1 MQRKSVLLAVNEN
14 NALIQVF
21 NLNTIYF
28 INFERMVLMKKRFIS
43 ILLTMIFVLS
53 AAGQGFAAIPGY
65 TKPAKPIKVF
75 INGVEQKLTL
85 PIYAYQGRNYY
96 PFRELCEK
104 VGATVT
110 YNEKT
115 KSAEATLNGNTV
127 SFPVGKD
134 YYYLNGVKMSM
145 DGKTVGDPDTQRTY
159 IPIRYAMEA
168 FGFDVKW
175 LTGYSYNIIR
185 IANPAP
191 SERED
196 ILLQLHAYP
205 DNLQTYYKDNSR
217 YMPNSELMA
226 KENENIN
233 IYGPVALQKKAD
245 LIKSFMEVENNVD
258 YRTIDDKYINSYKFY
273 FQPNGNDFYVYELE
287 KELSTSEYIQNR
299 INDIKTYKIA
309 SKAEFI
315 TDKTLIYC
323 SKDGERRVRG
333 RLKIMFTSVDPK
345 YFAKYKMKPL
355 KLNKWYYMDV
365 EIAFAYVAYDPYG
378 KDKWEHSPE
387 TYTSL
392 YKLTDFIE
400 VK

>member
-1 MQRKSVLLAVNEN
+1 
-14 NALIQVF
+14 
-21 NLNTIYF
+21 
-28 INFERMVLMKKRFIS
+28 MKKRFIS
-43 ILLTMIFVLS
+43 ILLTIVFVLS

-196 ILLQLHAYP
+196 ILLQLHSYP
-205 DNLQTYYKDNSR
+205 DNLQTYAYDDSSYISNE
-217 YMPNSELMA
+217 ELMIR
-226 KENENIN
+226 ENEDIN
-233 IYGPVALQKKAD
+233 SFGPVALQKQAD
-245 LIKSFMEVENNVD
+245 LIKAFMEVENNVD
-258 YRTIDDKYINSYKFY
+258 YRTIDEKYIDSYKFF
-273 FQPNGNDFYVYELE
+273 FQPNGRHFYIPALD
-287 KELSTSEYIQNR
+287 KELKTNEYIQNR

-315 TDKTLIYC
+315 TDKSLIYN
-323 SKDGERRVRG
+323 SKDSELRVRG
-333 RLKIMFTSVDPK
+333 RLKIMFTSVDSK
-345 YFAKYKMKPL
+345 YFTKYKMKPL

-365 EIAFAYVAYDPYG
+365 EVAFAYVGYDPYG
-378 KDKWEHSPE
+378 KDKWKHNPE
-387 TYTSL
+387 TYWDSF
-392 YKLTDFIE
+392 KLTDFIE

>member
-1 MQRKSVLLAVNEN
+1 
-14 NALIQVF
+14 
-21 NLNTIYF
+21 
-28 INFERMVLMKKRFIS
+28 MKKRTVS
-43 ILLTMIFVLS
+43 LLLVMILTFLT
-53 AAGQGFAAIPGY
+53 AGQVSAAIPGY
-65 TKPAKPIKVF
+65 TKPAKEIKIF

-110 YNEKT
+110 YNEEMKA
-115 KSAEATLNGNTV
+115 AEATLNGNTI
-127 SFPVGKD
+127 SFPVNKD
-134 YYYLNGVKMSM
+134 YYSLNGVKMSM
-145 DGKTVGDPDTQRTY
+145 DGKTVGDPDTQRIY

-168 FGFDVKW
+168 LGFDVKW
-175 LTGYSYNIIR
+175 LPGYSYNIIR